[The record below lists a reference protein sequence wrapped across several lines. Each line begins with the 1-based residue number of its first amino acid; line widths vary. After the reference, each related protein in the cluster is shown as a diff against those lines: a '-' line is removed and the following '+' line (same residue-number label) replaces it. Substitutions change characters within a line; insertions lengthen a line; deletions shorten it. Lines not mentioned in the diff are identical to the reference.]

1 MKNGLREDQYS
12 FDAKETRLEIQSSLG
27 PLTQEDC
34 VSQLDEEHTMEHQ
47 QPHPEISTA
56 AAYEQ
61 TSTETTTQVTPE
73 TQNLDATPF
82 DRRSGSVQHYK
93 VYADNVDQLMYLSQ
107 WGSRSASIS
116 KSELCWTG
124 SYQKKAQAKLQ
135 SKQLS
140 LDRCNW
146 PEKKCTV
153 PIRDRIDPG
162 GM

>member
-61 TSTETTTQVTPE
+61 TSTETTTQVQPE

-107 WGSRSASIS
+107 WV
-116 KSELCWTG
+116 ELPGFVRIFSGTSFW
-124 SYQKKAQAKLQ
+124 
-135 SKQLS
+135 
-140 LDRCNW
+140 
-146 PEKKCTV
+146 EKT
-153 PIRDRIDPG
+153 PAFNIG
-162 GM
+162 GFSGHWNFATLRVSFEF